1 MKDIEHM
8 NSSVISLD
16 FLMLTFCF
24 HLHIICKMIGPAY
37 ICGIHPCKT
46 VKNTGVFNGLLL
58 SNMRQLK
65 S

>member
-24 HLHIICKMIGPAY
+24 HIICKMIDPAF
-37 ICGIHPCKT
+37 ICGIHSCKT
-46 VKNTGVFNGLLL
+46 VKNT
-58 SNMRQLK
+58 
-65 S
+65 